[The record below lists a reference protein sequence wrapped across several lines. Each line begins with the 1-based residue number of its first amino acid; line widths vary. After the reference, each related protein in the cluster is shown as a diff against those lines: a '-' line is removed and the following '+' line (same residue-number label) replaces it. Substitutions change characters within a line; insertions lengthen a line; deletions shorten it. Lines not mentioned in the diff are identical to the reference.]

1 MADHIEKIAVDALID
16 EHDSIHLRTAVRDSL
31 FIEVVKTKEQAIA
44 EALIQLGWTPP
55 SDHPALALVLAVVE
69 AAVALI
75 AEHEYN
81 FDSLGWWD
89 RMRALEDAVKAW
101 RGAQSGAHGI

>member
-31 FIEVVKTKEQAIA
+31 FIEVVKTKEHAIA

-69 AAVALI
+69 AAAALVKSGGDDGFESCEFATLHI
-75 AEHEYN
+75 
-81 FDSLGWWD
+81 
-89 RMRALEDAVKAW
+89 ALEVAVEAW
-101 RGAQSGAHGI
+101 RKAQTGAQG

>member
-1 MADHIEKIAVDALID
+1 MVDHIEKIAVDALID

-44 EALIQLGWTPP
+44 EALLQLGWTPP

-69 AAVALI
+69 AAVALVEDEDF
-75 AEHEYN
+75 APSEYCSGAP
-81 FDSLGWWD
+81 FS
-89 RMRALEDAVKAW
+89 ALEDAVKAW
-101 RGAQSGAHGI
+101 RGAQTGAQG

>member
-55 SDHPALALVLAVVE
+55 SDHPALVLVLAVVE
-69 AAVALI
+69 AAAAFVD
-75 AEHEYN
+75 
-81 FDSLGWWD
+81 DSVVFGYPDTGAYWELQK
-89 RMRALEDAVKAW
+89 AVKAW
-101 RGAQSGAHGI
+101 RGAQNGAHGI